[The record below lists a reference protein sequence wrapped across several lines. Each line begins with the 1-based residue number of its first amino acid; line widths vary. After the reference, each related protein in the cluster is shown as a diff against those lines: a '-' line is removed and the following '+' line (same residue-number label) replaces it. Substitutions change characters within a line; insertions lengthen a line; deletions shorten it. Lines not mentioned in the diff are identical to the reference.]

1 MKRLLLLAPAAA
13 CLALVLAMGS
23 LACTQD
29 REDGSPER
37 ITTLPDY
44 EDVLGED
51 LMLALHQ
58 AKNFH
63 HIADVYLQNGQSAKA
78 VQAVRQIL
86 AIPFPPNAPE
96 SEDVLLDA
104 RARLAKLLVVQGS
117 LDEAMRIVEEGLAAA
132 KRRSFFVSNLYTVKG
147 EVHEALAVTLDD
159 SDKPAADKEREKAI
173 EARMQSIE
181 IDTELQKKLMRG
193 N

>member
-1 MKRLLLLAPAAA
+1 MKRLMLLVPAAA
-13 CLALVLAMGS
+13 CLALILAVGALS
-23 LACTQD
+23 CTQD
-29 REDGSPER
+29 RDEGSAER

-44 EDVLGED
+44 DDVIGDD

-63 HIADVYLQNGQSAKA
+63 HIADVYLQNGNSAKA
-78 VQAVRQIL
+78 IEAVRQIL
-86 AIPFPPNAPE
+86 SIPFPPDAPE

-104 RARLAKLLVVQGS
+104 RARLAKLLVVQGD
-117 LDEAMRIVEEGLAAA
+117 LDQAMRIVEEGLAAA
-132 KRRSFFVSNLYTVKG
+132 KRRSFFVSNLYTVEG
-147 EVHEALAVTLDD
+147 EIHEARAVTLED

-173 EARMQSIE
+173 EARSKSIE

>member
-1 MKRLLLLAPAAA
+1 MLLVPAAA
-13 CLALVLAMGS
+13 CLALILAVGALS
-23 LACTQD
+23 CTQD
-29 REDGSPER
+29 RDEGSAER

-44 EDVLGED
+44 DDVIGDD

-63 HIADVYLQNGQSAKA
+63 HIADVYLQNGNSAKA
-78 VQAVRQIL
+78 IEAVRQIL
-86 AIPFPPNAPE
+86 SIPFPPDAPE

-104 RARLAKLLVVQGS
+104 RARLAKLLVVQGD
-117 LDEAMRIVEEGLAAA
+117 LDQAMRIVEEGLAAA
-132 KRRSFFVSNLYTVKG
+132 KRRSFFVSNLYTVEG
-147 EVHEALAVTLDD
+147 EIHEARAVTLED

-173 EARMQSIE
+173 EARSKSIE